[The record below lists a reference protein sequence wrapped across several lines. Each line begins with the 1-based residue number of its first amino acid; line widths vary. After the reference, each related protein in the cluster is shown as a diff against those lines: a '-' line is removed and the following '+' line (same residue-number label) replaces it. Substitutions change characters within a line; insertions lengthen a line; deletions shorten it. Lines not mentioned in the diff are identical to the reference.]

1 MKKYVKIALLVIV
14 ALIFIGTFVFLYQ
27 KSQPKASVYTI
38 LNAEITDLKKTTVAT
53 GKIEPRDEILIKP
66 QISGIIDE
74 VYKEAGQKIKKGEV
88 IAKVK
93 VIPELGQ
100 LNSAE
105 SRVRL
110 AEINARQG
118 ETDFARMKKLFE
130 SKLISSEE
138 YEKSEVAVKQA
149 REELQTAKDNL
160 EIVKEGITKNKAS
173 FSSTLIRSTIDGL
186 ILDVPVKAGNSVIMS
201 NTFNDGTTIATVAN
215 MNDLIFRGNID
226 ETEVGR
232 IHEGMPVKITLGA
245 LQNMEFD
252 AQLEYISPKGVE
264 ENGAN
269 QFEIKAAIT
278 VPDSIT
284 IRSGYSANA
293 EIVLARAS
301 KVLAVPE
308 STQNEQDTEQDETTA
323 VALKLSQ
330 RALHY
335 DTGVSISK
343 EKSEALKKMWLD
355 DLNESSRKIVKD
367 KIFNVHSYIE
377 CELVEDFKGDC
388 SKDSKV
394 WNNIDDNPKDNV
406 ISGYTI
412 PDMISDLERV
422 STIINKESFSE
433 RINHI
438 VEELQQLK
446 KTHDIELFY
455 KIHQETHD
463 LSYWAINYPLE
474 DLKIAPA
481 DWHGIYVYFGTLND
495 VDLK

>member
-232 IHEGMPVKITLGA
+232 IHEGMPVKLTIGA
-245 LQNMEFD
+245 LQNLSFN
-252 AQLEYISPKGVE
+252 AVLEYISPKGVE

-269 QFEIKAAIT
+269 QFEIKAAIQA
-278 VPDSIT
+278 PDSGQ

-293 EIVLARAS
+293 EIVLERAL
-301 KVLAVPE
+301 KTLALPE
-308 STQNEQDTEQDETTA
+308 STVEFQGDSAFVQLVKQEQPEQVFEKHP
-323 VALKLSQ
+323 VKVGLSDGIKIEVQ
-330 RALHY
+330 EGLAATDKVRGAAI
-335 DTGVSISK
+335 DPN
-343 EKSEALKKMWLD
+343 KK
-355 DLNESSRKIVKD
+355 
-367 KIFNVHSYIE
+367 
-377 CELVEDFKGDC
+377 
-388 SKDSKV
+388 
-394 WNNIDDNPKDNV
+394 
-406 ISGYTI
+406 
-412 PDMISDLERV
+412 
-422 STIINKESFSE
+422 
-433 RINHI
+433 
-438 VEELQQLK
+438 
-446 KTHDIELFY
+446 
-455 KIHQETHD
+455 
-463 LSYWAINYPLE
+463 
-474 DLKIAPA
+474 
-481 DWHGIYVYFGTLND
+481 
-495 VDLK
+495 